1 MADVSNGV
9 INGKV
14 ANTLSLFIW
23 NSYRFL
29 QTPAYIKSNL
39 FWNIWE
45 LWDKQE
51 ANTINTAELA
61 DEQADHK
68 NPHRLGKSSE
78 IGGLTN

>member
-1 MADVSNGV
+1 
-9 INGKV
+9 
-14 ANTLSLFIW
+14 
-23 NSYRFL
+23 L

-68 NPHRLGKSSE
+68 NPHGLGKSSE